1 MLMGSVGLKQS
12 NSLQYS
18 YTYRDIRSVWGRI
31 LRNTMEL
38 TLRITAL
45 AVGRQVLE
53 EVTQTQASFVLSIP
67 EDIVTA

>member
-1 MLMGSVGLKQS
+1 MGSVGLKQS